1 MKSAQLPTRRSWRSL
16 FSRSRADDEYFYD
29 SKLSAP
35 RAFYGYQGLMSWS
48 KSASG
53 KDLFVLRY
61 SRLYCSGLDCP
72 FDGLSEWRE
81 IDVFLRDFGI
91 EQRCFESSSPANA
104 TKYTVVYDFLDGG
117 FETVGGTY
125 ICGPKGACIVGIKAL
140 RFLCFGLGLTQ
151 PRRFKGEASV
161 PSRKDLELEILNQTS
176 KQQKLSACD

>member
-104 TKYTVVYDFLDGG
+104 TKYTVVYDFLDGDLKPW
-117 FETVGGTY
+117 EALISVGQRA
-125 ICGPKGACIVGIKAL
+125 PASWVSRLFASS
-140 RFLCFGLGLTQ
+140 
-151 PRRFKGEASV
+151 ASV
-161 PSRKDLELEILNQTS
+161 LASHNPAGS
-176 KQQKLSACD
+176 KAKPLCRRERIWNWKF